1 MKTKKLGA
9 DGDQTYA
16 LVFEPGDDVLAD
28 LRDFARKLHF
38 KAAHFSG
45 IGGFSDVVLGYFDL
59 EAKEYRPIPIE
70 EQVEVVSLTG
80 DIALDEQ
87 GQPMVHAHV
96 VVGRADGSARA
107 GHLLEAHVRPT
118 LELVLVQ
125 TPRHLQRR
133 MDQETGLPLL
143 DAEL

>member
-16 LVFEPGDDVLAD
+16 LVFESGDDVLAGI
-28 LRDFARKLHF
+28 REFARKLHF

-59 EAKEYRPIPIE
+59 AAKRYRPIPLT

-80 DIALDEQ
+80 DVALDEQ
-87 GQPMVHAHV
+87 GEPTVHAHV

-107 GHLLEAHVRPT
+107 GHLLGGHVRPT

-125 TPRHLQRR
+125 SPRHLQRR
-133 MDQETGLPLL
+133 LDQATGLPLL
-143 DAEL
+143 DADL

>member
-16 LVFEPGDDVLAD
+16 LVFDSGDDVVAGLHE
-28 LRDFARKLHF
+28 FVRKLHF
-38 KAAHFSG
+38 KSAHFSG

-59 EAKEYRPIPIE
+59 DTKEYRRNPVD

-80 DIALDEQ
+80 DIALDEG

-107 GHLLEAHVRPT
+107 GHLLAAHARPT
-118 LELVLVQ
+118 LEVILVQ
-125 TPRHLQRR
+125 TPRHLQRKL
-133 MDQETGLPLL
+133 DENTGLPLL
-143 DAEL
+143 DADL